1 MNVMF
6 ISEIVTRGD
15 MATSK
20 TSSFWL
26 TEEVIV
32 VAGDA
37 IQQSTIDIGSLVD
50 VGDQQAF
57 SVEMVEFICQRK
69 AGAIYDSKIND
80 ILPAEASLTFQLSD
94 LNPGSLVLAGD
105 DTNLIAQGQLHVS
118 TYYDVVTNQAVNSN
132 TFSHSTSFHPD
143 NFGKLSEARNVV
155 NDQMYALVDVSGNVL
170 TSDLA
175 VTFRIKGRIVK
186 LSTKDWIAL
195 AVTSVSND

>member
-1 MNVMF
+1 
-6 ISEIVTRGD
+6 

-32 VAGDA
+32 AAGSA
-37 IQQSTIDIGSLVD
+37 LAQSTIDIGSLVD

-57 SVEMVEFICQRK
+57 SIEQVEFICQRK
-69 AGAIYDSKIND
+69 AGSVYDSKIND
-80 ILPAEASLTFQLSD
+80 IIPVEGSLTFQLSD
-94 LNPGSLVLAGD
+94 LNPGNLVLAAD

-118 TYYDVVTNQAVNSN
+118 TTFDGAAVVNSN

-155 NDQMYALVDVSGNVL
+155 NDQMYALVDVSGNVI

-186 LSTKDWIAL
+186 LATKDWIAL
-195 AVTSVSND
+195 AVSSVAND

>member
-1 MNVMF
+1 
-6 ISEIVTRGD
+6 

-32 VAGDA
+32 AAGSA
-37 IQQSTIDIGSLVD
+37 IAQSTIDIGSLVD

-57 SVEMVEFICQRK
+57 SIEEVEFISQRVT
-69 AGAIYDSKIND
+69 GGVYDAKIND
-80 ILPAEASLTFQLSD
+80 LLPVEGSCTFQLSD
-94 LNPGSLVLAGD
+94 LNPGNLVLAAD

-118 TYYDVVTNQAVNSN
+118 TTWDGAAPGVVVNSN

-143 NFGKLSEARNVV
+143 TFGKLSEARNVV
-155 NDQMYALVDVSGNVL
+155 NDQMYALVDVSGNVI
-170 TSDLA
+170 THDLA

-186 LSTKDWIAL
+186 LATKDWIAL
-195 AVTSVSND
+195 AVSSVAND

>member
-1 MNVMF
+1 
-6 ISEIVTRGD
+6 

-32 VAGDA
+32 AAGSA
-37 IQQSTIDIGSLVD
+37 LAQSTIDIGSLVD

-57 SVEMVEFICQRK
+57 SIEQVEFISQRVT
-69 AGAIYDSKIND
+69 GGVYDAKIND
-80 ILPAEASLTFQLSD
+80 LLPVDGSCTFQLSD
-94 LNPGSLVLAGD
+94 LNPGSLVLAAD

-118 TYYDVVTNQAVNSN
+118 GTFDGATVVNSN

-155 NDQMYALVDVSGNVL
+155 NDQMYALVDVSGNVI
-170 TSDLA
+170 THDLA

-186 LSTKDWIAL
+186 LATKDWIAL
-195 AVTSVSND
+195 AVSSVAND

>member
-1 MNVMF
+1 
-6 ISEIVTRGD
+6 

-26 TEEVIV
+26 TEEVV
-32 VAGDA
+32 VEAGDA
-37 IQQSTIDIGSLVD
+37 IQQATVDIGSLVD

-57 SVEMVEFICQRK
+57 SIEEVEYICQRK

-80 ILPAEASLTFQLSD
+80 ILPAEGSCTFQLSD
-94 LNPGSLVLAGD
+94 LNPGTQVLAAS
-105 DTNLIAQGQLHVS
+105 DTNLISQGQLHVS
-118 TYYDVVTNQAVNSN
+118 TSWDGAAAMVNSN

-143 NFGKLSEARNVV
+143 TFGKLSEARNVV

-195 AVTSVSND
+195 AVSSVAND

>member
-1 MNVMF
+1 
-6 ISEIVTRGD
+6 

-26 TEEVIV
+26 TEEVILE
-32 VAGDA
+32 AGDQ

-57 SVEMVEFICQRK
+57 SIEEVEFICQRK
-69 AGAIYDSKIND
+69 AGGIYDAKIND
-80 ILPAEASLTFQLSD
+80 ILPAEGSVTFQLSD
-94 LNPGSLVLAGD
+94 LNPGTLVLAAS

-118 TYYDVVTNQAVNSN
+118 TYYDVVTNAAVNSN

-155 NDQMYALVDVSGNVL
+155 NDQMYALVDVSGAIL

-175 VTFRIKGRIVK
+175 VTFRIKGRIVR
-186 LSTKDWIAL
+186 LATKDWIAL
-195 AVTSVSND
+195 AVSSVAND

>member
-1 MNVMF
+1 MPDP
-6 ISEIVTRGD
+6 RARD
-15 MATSK
+15 MARSK

-26 TEEVIV
+26 TEEVV
-32 VAGDA
+32 VVVGDQ
-37 IQQSTIDIGSLVD
+37 IQQSTIDIGSLVS

-57 SVEMVEFICQRK
+57 SIEEVEFICQRK
-69 AGAIYDSKIND
+69 AGAIYDAKIND
-80 ILPAEASLTFQLSD
+80 ILPAEGSLTFQLSD
-94 LNPGSLVLAGD
+94 LNPGNLVLAAD

-118 TYYDVVTNQAVNSN
+118 TYFDASIPGPVNSN

-155 NDQMYALVDVSGNVL
+155 NDQMYALVDVSGAIL

-186 LSTKDWIAL
+186 LATKDWIAL
-195 AVTSVSND
+195 AVTSVAND